1 MMKNATS
8 LSLETIT
15 INYTEKDPSKKFPEL
30 VGSTKKLI
38 LQKDDEIY
46 YAIIKYSYTAEWAV
60 LEIQDSNQN
69 TIQNNTYIASYP
81 INLIACDKLI
91 GYGLFF
97 KINKLLFVK
106 LDTDYYSMKYSDTQ
120 LIEDFNNEVF

>member
-1 MMKNATS
+1 MKNATS
-8 LSLETIT
+8 LSLEEIT
-15 INYTEKDPSKKFPEL
+15 INYTETDPAKKFPEL

-46 YAIIKYSYTAEWAV
+46 YAIIKYSYTAKWLV

-69 TIQNNTYIASYP
+69 TLQNNTYIASSP
-81 INLIACDKLI
+81 INLISCAELI

-97 KINKLLFVK
+97 KVNKLLFVK
-106 LDTDYYSMKYSDTQ
+106 LDTDYYSMKYTDTQ